1 MDGQKAV
8 DGQKDGPWGGNIS
21 KGGPV
26 INPER

>member
-1 MDGQKAV
+1 M